1 MEKVERGTHLT
12 LEVRKR
18 VKKYGN
24 SIENRKST
32 QKREKR
38 VILLKNQEKAKGK
51 ESDETQ
57 K

>member
-18 VKKYGN
+18 VKNGN